1 MAPHIKIKI
10 GTVVAE
16 ENYSLIADILDELP
30 LTVDVW
36 KLYQLSQSKVNTTY
50 YMRQHIK
57 DDKVKSLVDSLKKRY
72 KLLSTR
78 IQVSYERERNG
89 RYLFLEPDGT
99 IMTVK
104 DGIEYPIGNYKECNS
119 VLIKKIEE
127 HIDSCSVNSNF
138 YNSFGVTL

>member
-1 MAPHIKIKI
+1 
-10 GTVVAE
+10 
-16 ENYSLIADILDELP
+16 
-30 LTVDVW
+30 
-36 KLYQLSQSKVNTTY
+36 
-50 YMRQHIK
+50 MRQHIR

-104 DGIEYPIGNYKECNS
+104 DGIEYPIGNYKECSS
-119 VLIKKIEE
+119 VLIKKIEK